1 MAYDFDDA
9 GLIRDV
15 IVPKIEDAIFFKPYR
30 ELAAQF
36 NEDSQNPGGP
46 KITHQII
53 TSAASN
59 ARNFTK
65 ANVDPVAGSFEAVDA
80 YWNFTYQE
88 TAAEVFN
95 IDINQAVSNAGI
107 FGIENLLTKAIEMEM
122 AGLWELIY
130 DNVYAQI
137 KLDLLAS
144 GTYSDAALSR
154 VTYPVLAPYNEVTD
168 TQITVALMRGCQYG
182 TTLNK
187 SNTGGYGAYRF
198 VMEPSVFE
206 ALKPQVGLLHTWN
219 QTDSRGSYAGGY
231 ANLGEFEGTPVSVV
245 QGMTTGDVFFVRP
258 QDVHIKQHRP
268 LTFTTV
274 PSGRDSIKVIMRT
287 GINAWVE
294 NVGKQGMM
302 TNKD

>member
-1 MAYDFDDA
+1 MAYDFDVA

-15 IVPKIEDAIFFKPYR
+15 IVPKIEDARFVKPYR
-30 ELAAQF
+30 ELAGQF
-36 NEDSQNPGGP
+36 NEDSMNTGGP

-53 TSAASN
+53 TSATSN

-65 ANVDPVAGSFEAVDA
+65 ADVDPVAGSFDAVDA
-80 YWNFTYQE
+80 YWNYTYQE
-88 TAAEVFN
+88 TAAEIFN
-95 IDINQAVSNAGI
+95 IDINQAQGDGLK
-107 FGIENLLTKAIEMEM
+107 GIENLVTDAVNREMD
-122 AGLWELIY
+122 GLWELIY

-187 SNTGGYGAYRF
+187 NNTGGYGAYRF
-198 VMEPSVFE
+198 IMEPAVYE
-206 ALKPQVGLLHTWN
+206 ALKPQVALLSTWN

-231 ANLGEFEGTPVSVV
+231 ATLGEFEGTPVSVV
-245 QGMTTGDVFFVRP
+245 QGMTTGDVFFVRS

-274 PSGRDSIKVIMRT
+274 PSGRDSVKVIMRT

>member
-1 MAYDFDDA
+1 MAFDYDVA

-15 IVPKIEDAIFFKPYR
+15 IVPKIEDSRFVKPYR
-30 ELAAQF
+30 DLASQF
-36 NEDSQNPGGP
+36 TEDSQNTGGP
-46 KITHQII
+46 KITHQIV
-53 TSAASN
+53 TSTTSN

-65 ANVDPVAGSFEAVDA
+65 ANVDPLPGTFDAVDA
-80 YWNFTYQE
+80 YWNYTYQE

-95 IDINQAVSNAGI
+95 IDINQAFSDGLKGV
-107 FGIENLLTKAIEMEM
+107 ENLLTDAISKEMD
-122 AGLWELIY
+122 GLWELIY

-137 KLDLLAS
+137 KLDLLNS

-154 VTYPVLAPYNEVTD
+154 VTYPTLATYNEVTD
-168 TQITVALMRGCQYG
+168 TTITVALMRACQFN

-187 SNTGGYGAYRF
+187 NGTNYNQYRF
-198 VMEPSVFE
+198 IMEPTVYHQFAPQA
-206 ALKPQVGLLHTWN
+206 ALLNTWN
-219 QTDSRGSYAGGY
+219 TQNNNTPINGGY
-231 ANLGEFEGTPVSVV
+231 AEIGNFEGTPISTV
-245 QGMTTGDVFFVRP
+245 QGMTVGDVFFVRP
-258 QDVHIKQHRP
+258 GDVHIKQHRP

-287 GINAWVE
+287 GINAWIE